1 MSTFDQEQDF
11 LYIAT
16 CIRHHVDSF
25 IYRTATVMS
34 ATLFKNIYGMSPLQT
49 TVTWN
54 NIIGSSNVLDKFRK
68 NHLLWTLR
76 FLRHYQT
83 KQCLAH
89 DVNVAPGTLMK
100 WVWYT
105 IELLAKLKIVSLT
118 NVQYQKTLLNY
129 YSHSSTSDRLIFQKD
144 SLTTSHIK

>member
-1 MSTFDQEQDF
+1 MSTHEQEQYF
-11 LYIAT
+11 SYIAS
-16 CIRHHVDSF
+16 CIRHHVNSF
-25 IYRTATVMS
+25 TYGTATVTS

-54 NIIGSSNVLDKFRK
+54 NIIGSLNVAHKFRK
-68 NHLLWTLR
+68 KHLLWTLR

-89 DVNVAPGTLMK
+89 DLNVAPGTLMK

-105 IELLAKLKIVSLT
+105 IELLAKLKNVS
-118 NVQYQKTLLNY
+118 
-129 YSHSSTSDRLIFQKD
+129 
-144 SLTTSHIK
+144 